1 MNLLLD
7 RYCKIIEAL
16 LIALLAGM
24 VVLVFGNVFLRY
36 AFNSG
41 IAVSEELS
49 RWLFVWMT
57 FLGAIIGV
65 HERAHLGTDF
75 LVGKLSITGK
85 KILFTISH
93 ILMIGICYVMFKGG
107 LEQTLINLGTESATM
122 GISLAWVFGVSLIFS
137 ASAGVMLLG
146 DLVRLLTGKLNL
158 EELEIRESEEA

>member
-7 RYCKIIEAL
+7 RYCKIIENL
-16 LIALLAGM
+16 LVLLLALM
-24 VVLVFGNVFLRY
+24 VILVFGNVFLRY

-85 KILFTISH
+85 KIFFAISH
-93 ILMIGICYVMFKGG
+93 ILMIAICYMMFKGG
-107 LEQTLINLGTESATM
+107 WEQTVINWGTESATM
-122 GISLAWVFGVSLIFS
+122 GISVAWVSGISLIFS
-137 ASAGVMLLG
+137 ASAGLMFVG
-146 DLVRLLTGKLNL
+146 DLIRLFTGHLNL

>member
-1 MNLLLD
+1 MNLILD

-16 LIALLAGM
+16 LVALLAAM

-85 KILFTISH
+85 KILFAISH
-93 ILMIGICYVMFKGG
+93 LLMIAICYVMFKGG
-107 LEQTLINLGTESATM
+107 WEQTIINLGTESATM
-122 GISLAWVFGVSLIFS
+122 GIPVAWVFVVSLIFS

-146 DLVRLLTGKLNL
+146 DLIRLLTGRLNL